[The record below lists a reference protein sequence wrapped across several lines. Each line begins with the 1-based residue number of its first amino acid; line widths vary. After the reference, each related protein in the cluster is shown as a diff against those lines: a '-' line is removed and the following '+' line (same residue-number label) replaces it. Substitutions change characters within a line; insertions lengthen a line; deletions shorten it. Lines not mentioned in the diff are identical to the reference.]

1 MSPNFWKKVK
11 RMTKSVIDP
20 EPENLKTWKKRLEES
35 LESYASDKNRM
46 KTYQGYYDGDRS
58 VAQDPN
64 SSYSP
69 SKKASNVRNIV
80 YELIESQVDS
90 SIPMPKVRAIHPED
104 EELAK
109 KLEHYLENKIKTT
122 KLPLLNDM
130 MERNVPVQGGDFF
143 HVQWDANAGLHSQI
157 GDIKVSEIHPKKLIP
172 QPGMVEIEEMD
183 YFFVQELYTKKK
195 VKAIY
200 GVSVEDCGND
210 YTDLAGEQSSTASIN
225 SDIVTVNTAYYHNE
239 HGGVGIFVWCDTEVL
254 LDLEDYEARYL
265 DHCAKCGAVMQN
277 GVCPE
282 CGSKK
287 VKKMPEEYEEMA
299 EGMEVKTSYPM
310 ADGTFSRNIDP
321 FTEEEAPQM
330 DENGQPVMDEMGQP
344 VMEMRKVKRK
354 IPYYKPNIYPV
365 VLRKNIT
372 QNDRLLGGSDVAVII
387 DQQDTVKKL
396 GSKIN
401 EKLLKGGSFV
411 TLPTGID
418 VEKTDKELKILRV
431 RNAADKSLIDV
442 INVQPNVQNDL
453 SYEETNYNWAKSALG
468 ITDSFQGKF
477 SSSEVSGTARQYAIN
492 QAAGRLE
499 SKRTLKNEAFAKLY
513 EYMFKFWLAYSDQS
527 SAIISTDSNGT
538 ANYDEIDRHEFL
550 KIDSAGEFYWDDEF
564 LFETDPTSTLMQNR
578 EALWNQTDLKLQ
590 SGAFGPVGDLETAR
604 AYWTIQ
610 KANGYPNAAII
621 LNIIEQR
628 IKEQQEMA
636 MQAQQAMPQE
646 VPEEGA
652 TDEMPEM

>member
-20 EPENLKTWKKRLEES
+20 EPENLKTWKKRLEEAR
-35 LESYASDKNRM
+35 ESYGSDKNRM

-109 KLEHYLENKIKTT
+109 KLEHYLENKIKTA

-254 LDLEDYEARYL
+254 LDLDDYEARYL

-527 SAIISTDSNGT
+527 SAIISTDSNGA

-636 MQAQQAMPQE
+636 MQAQQTMPQE

>member
-636 MQAQQAMPQE
+636 MQAQQEMPQE

>member
-20 EPENLKTWKKRLEES
+20 EPENLKTWKKRLEEAR
-35 LESYASDKNRM
+35 ESYGSDKNRM

-109 KLEHYLENKIKTT
+109 KLEHYLENKVKTA
-122 KLPLLNDM
+122 KLPILNDM

-254 LDLEDYEARYL
+254 LDLDDYEARYL

-330 DENGQPVMDEMGQP
+330 DDNGQPVMDEMGQP

-411 TLPTGID
+411 TLPTGVD
-418 VEKTDKELKILRV
+418 VEKTDRELKILRV

-527 SAIISTDSNGT
+527 SAIISTDSNGA

>member
-35 LESYASDKNRM
+35 LENYASDKNRM

-239 HGGVGIFVWCDTEVL
+239 HGGVGIFVWCDTEIL
-254 LDLEDYEARYL
+254 LDLDDYEARYL

-321 FTEEEAPQM
+321 FTEEEVPQM
-330 DENGQPVMDEMGQP
+330 DENGQPVMNEMGQP
-344 VMEMRKVKRK
+344 VMEVRKVKRK

-372 QNDRLLGGSDVAVII
+372 QNDKLLGGSDVAVII

-411 TLPTGID
+411 TLPAGID

>member
-20 EPENLKTWKKRLEES
+20 EPENLKTWKKRLEEAR
-35 LESYASDKNRM
+35 ESYGSDKNRM

-109 KLEHYLENKIKTT
+109 KLEHYLENKIKTA

-254 LDLEDYEARYL
+254 LDLDDYEARYL

-344 VMEMRKVKRK
+344 VMEVRKVKRK

>member
-20 EPENLKTWKKRLEES
+20 EPENLKTWKKRLEEAR
-35 LESYASDKNRM
+35 ECYGSDKNRM

-254 LDLEDYEARYL
+254 LDLDDYEARYL

-321 FTEEEAPQM
+321 FTEEETPRM

-372 QNDRLLGGSDVAVII
+372 QNDKLLGGSDVAVII

-527 SAIISTDSNGT
+527 SAIISTDSNGA

-636 MQAQQAMPQE
+636 MHAQQAMPQE

>member
-20 EPENLKTWKKRLEES
+20 EPENLKTWKKRLEEAR
-35 LESYASDKNRM
+35 ESYGSDKNRM

-239 HGGVGIFVWCDTEVL
+239 HGGVGIFVWCDTEIL
-254 LDLEDYEARYL
+254 LDLDDYEARYL

-321 FTEEEAPQM
+321 FIVEEAPQM

-344 VMEMRKVKRK
+344 VMEIRKVKRK

-578 EALWNQTDLKLQ
+578 EALWKLQ